1 MVTDYRNRI
10 CDCRKASFKGHQD
23 WKNLDVTTNF
33 SDFNSLTT
41 SSKTIFAIFW
51 NSKPN
56 LQEHDT
62 GDWERV
68 KEQ

>member
-23 WKNLDVTTNF
+23 WKNLDVKTTF

-41 SSKTIFAIFW
+41 SSKTIFAIF
-51 NSKPN
+51 
-56 LQEHDT
+56 
-62 GDWERV
+62 
-68 KEQ
+68 

>member
-23 WKNLDVTTNF
+23 WKNLDVTTTF

-51 NSKPN
+51 NSNQIYDKN
-56 LQEHDT
+56 MTQVI
-62 GDWERV
+62 GNV
-68 KEQ
+68 